1 MNNQSPPKSKFVIS
15 QLILYRLKVGLP
27 STLVPLMRFILLD
40 YSKPVADY
48 IETNYEL
55 HDSRDE
61 YEFVSIV
68 VQMMPILWPEC
79 KMITLDQFYDVGTS
93 EAKLK
98 FLLDIIKL
106 VKKKDKE
113 VRDCVKLFHF
123 RSSVNFRMKES
134 LLEQDLM
141 SNSEHEN

>member
-1 MNNQSPPKSKFVIS
+1 MDPDRVTELYYNLPDNGIILRFTINLNQILSLISSIISKS
-15 QLILYRLKVGLP
+15 
-27 STLVPLMRFILLD
+27 
-40 YSKPVADY
+40 
-48 IETNYEL
+48 
-55 HDSRDE
+55 
-61 YEFVSIV
+61 
-68 VQMMPILWPEC
+68 
-79 KMITLDQFYDVGTS
+79 DQFYDVGTS

-141 SNSEHEN
+141 SNSEHEY

>member
-1 MNNQSPPKSKFVIS
+1 
-15 QLILYRLKVGLP
+15 
-27 STLVPLMRFILLD
+27 MRFILLD

-55 HDSRDE
+55 YGSRDE

-79 KMITLDQFYDVGTS
+79 QMITLDQFYDVGTS
-93 EAKLK
+93 EAKLR

-141 SNSEHEN
+141 SNSEHEY

>member
-40 YSKPVADY
+40 YSKSVADY

-79 KMITLDQFYDVGTS
+79 QMITLDQFYDVGTS

-98 FLLDIIKL
+98 F
-106 VKKKDKE
+106 
-113 VRDCVKLFHF
+113 F
-123 RSSVNFRMKES
+123 N
-134 LLEQDLM
+134 QAG
-141 SNSEHEN
+141 